1 MVCLNLS
8 GQENYQSFY
17 SHSLKINN
25 SGMYVLGSWAVLN
38 ISMGAYGWAH
48 STGERMYFNQMNMFW
63 NIINLSIAGFALYSN
78 YSTDLSMLNGQQLL
92 SKHLKTEN
100 LLLINSALDVGYI
113 GAGFLLRYFSTGS
126 ENRADL
132 LKGYGNSVILQGSF
146 LLVFDLV
153 MYGLLRD
160 HRMDFMQGINL
171 SVSTETIMVGMRLNF

>member
-1 MVCLNLS
+1 
-8 GQENYQSFY
+8 
-17 SHSLKINN
+17 
-25 SGMYVLGSWAVLN
+25 
-38 ISMGAYGWAH
+38 
-48 STGERMYFNQMNMFW
+48 
-63 NIINLSIAGFALYSN
+63 
-78 YSTDLSMLNGQQLL
+78 MLNGQQLL